1 MCLGLP
7 MQVEALDGL
16 SGDTHAWCRA
26 EIGGTQRRER
36 VNVLWLGDVQPGEW
50 IHVSLGQ
57 ARERLTAERA
67 AEIREA
73 LEEVAAAL
81 AAAAAGGRAA

>member
-7 MQVEALDGL
+7 MQVEALDPA
-16 SGDTHAWCRA
+16 SGGTHAWCVA
-26 EIGGTQRRER
+26 ALGGALRRER
-36 VNVLWLGDVQPGEW
+36 INILWLGEVVPGEW
-50 IHVSLGQ
+50 VHVSLGQ

-73 LEEVAAAL
+73 LDAVSAVLTASDNA
-81 AAAAAGGRAA
+81 RA